1 MRDNVETH
9 SEFALQLTY
18 LNYSNGPFLAF
29 SLSNGGQ
36 FMTKLLIYSLLALFA
51 QATFAD
57 EQNHGQHTA
66 NSWDANKTIGSWGS
80 NKSSE
85 ESFESSLSAIKR
97 ELQDIQE
104 LDPKKLEFLS
114 DWIKKLSN
122 AQITLKKRAQE
133 WLDDPTLT
141 DKSKHALI
149 NRIVLY
155 GERIKTL
162 DELTEKIESQELNR

>member
-1 MRDNVETH
+1 
-9 SEFALQLTY
+9 
-18 LNYSNGPFLAF
+18 
-29 SLSNGGQ
+29 
-36 FMTKLLIYSLLALFA
+36 MTKLLIYSLLALFA
-51 QATFAD
+51 QATLAE
-57 EQNHGQHTA
+57 EQSHGQHTA
-66 NSWDANKTIGSWGS
+66 KSWDPNKTIHSWVS
-80 NKSSE
+80 RESSG

-155 GERIKTL
+155 DERIKTL

>member
-1 MRDNVETH
+1 
-9 SEFALQLTY
+9 
-18 LNYSNGPFLAF
+18 
-29 SLSNGGQ
+29 
-36 FMTKLLIYSLLALFA
+36 MTKLLIYSLLALFA
-51 QATFAD
+51 QATLAE
-57 EQNHGQHTA
+57 EQSHGRHTA
-66 NSWDANKTIGSWGS
+66 NSWDPNKTIHSWGS
-80 NKSSE
+80 RESSE

-133 WLDDPTLT
+133 WLDDPTTLT

-155 GERIKTL
+155 DERIKTL
-162 DELTEKIESQELNR
+162 DDLTGKIESQEVED